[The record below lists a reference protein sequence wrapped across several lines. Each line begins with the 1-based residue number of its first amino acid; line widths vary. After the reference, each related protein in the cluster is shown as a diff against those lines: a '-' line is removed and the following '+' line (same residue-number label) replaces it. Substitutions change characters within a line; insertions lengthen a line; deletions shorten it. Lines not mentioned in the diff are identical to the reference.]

1 VWICC
6 AGIFRCLSRR
16 FCEKKSRYLVK
27 WSMLQIHDD
36 GEGVLPD
43 DIKFC
48 GLLNFTSKICNP
60 SDLYTLNI
68 KTYGFRG
75 QALAAISSFCILEIV
90 SCSRQRP
97 AQTSR
102 TIVRNGQPQPPL
114 TSIVSKQRPGTSV
127 YCRDLFYN
135 RPVARK
141 VKQELNSD
149 CVLHL
154 FPFFLD
160 FWFNFA

>member
-1 VWICC
+1 MIYFSY
-6 AGIFRCLSRR
+6 IIS
-16 FCEKKSRYLVK
+16 
-27 WSMLQIHDD
+27 LQIHDD

-43 DIKFC
+43 EIKFC
-48 GLLNFTSKICNP
+48 GLPNFTSKVSNP
-60 SDLYTLNI
+60 ADLYNQHI

-90 SCSRQRP
+90 SCSRQKP
-97 AQTSR
+97 TQTSR
-102 TIVRNGQPQPPL
+102 TIIRNGQPQPPL

-141 VKQELNSD
+141 V
-149 CVLHL
+149 
-154 FPFFLD
+154 
-160 FWFNFA
+160 